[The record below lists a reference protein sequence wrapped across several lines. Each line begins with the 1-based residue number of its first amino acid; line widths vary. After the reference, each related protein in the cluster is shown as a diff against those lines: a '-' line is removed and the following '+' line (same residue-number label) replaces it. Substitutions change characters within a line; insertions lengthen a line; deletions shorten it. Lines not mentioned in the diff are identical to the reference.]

1 MENQKVAK
9 KLKDGSFNDSRVE
22 DPDEVFTESLKSP
35 DCVNILFS
43 CIENVEILTPFF
55 ENKKKMKDG
64 EIKAEKEI
72 AELMEVIEFISNKF
86 GEYEK
91 DRKEKEES
99 IKN

>member
-1 MENQKVAK
+1 
-9 KLKDGSFNDSRVE
+9 
-22 DPDEVFTESLKSP
+22 
-35 DCVNILFS
+35 
-43 CIENVEILTPFF
+43 
-55 ENKKKMKDG
+55 MKDG